1 MTTFVYIIGD
11 SEVNVWG
18 LSGRERLQRMLKTY
32 HEKTTLV
39 DDLGSIPDGEPV
51 LFLCAD
57 HLFDARVLSALV
69 QTQSNLVLDSNSDQ
83 IVAIHIADGNASN
96 VLADFLGEGSG
107 NAISVFPHY
116 SLDDLNLEFQQKNLK
131 KKDAPYVLFINKFN
145 YKILESELFSGSYK
159 GVTDLVTKWIW
170 PAPASWVTHLCVR
183 IGLSPNHVT
192 LMSIV
197 FAVLAG
203 IAFWFGNY
211 GTGLM
216 MGWIMTF
223 LDTVDGKLARVTVTS
238 SRLGDV
244 LDHGLDIIHPP
255 LWYMAWGIGL
265 STASIS
271 APGVE
276 VLIWL
281 MFIGYIGGR
290 ICEGVFQFFVG
301 SFDIFIWRKF
311 DSFNRLITARRNPNL
326 ILLTGGWMINQP
338 DLGFLSVVVWHLI
351 STVIL
356 AIRVVLGWRERQ
368 HHGSLKSWFEEIV
381 PGQDSGELAVRIFTR
396 TPVSINDRRIT
407 N

>member
-18 LSGRERLQRMLKTY
+18 LSGRERLQRILKTY

-57 HLFDARVLSALV
+57 HLFDARVLSAPV

-131 KKDAPYVLFINKFN
+131 KKDAPYVLFINRFN

-159 GVTDLVTKWIW
+159 GVTDLVTKWVW

-192 LMSIV
+192 LMSLV

-265 STASIS
+265 STVSIS

-290 ICEGVFQFFVG
+290 ICEGIFQFFVG

-311 DSFNRLITARRNPNL
+311 DSFSRLITARRNPNL

-338 DLGFLSVVVWHLI
+338 ELGFLSVVVWHLI
-351 STVIL
+351 STAIL

-381 PGQDSGELAVRIFTR
+381 PGQDNGELAVRIFTR
-396 TPVSINDRRIT
+396 TPVSIDDRRIT